1 MQAHAAEFS
10 SDGSLLF
17 VSFGRVLT
25 VWDPEENSLEQ
36 VLSYTLSESPVNQM
50 AFSRDSI
57 FLIASSE
64 THLYVWNLLTCT
76 VWWCMPLKVQWI
88 KNDPYSNRFMVVT
101 ESADEKISQELH
113 LFDTASPMPIYSRL
127 ISADQPQLLASTFV
141 MNKGQSDVLLLNDLH
156 KFTVW
161 SQQPASKTEASDVS
175 SLTKIHQKSEKSK
188 LFSNLFGGP
197 GVRPA
202 AVTPGA
208 SPVSV
213 RVSDS
218 TLASQF
224 LTIPTT
230 MAPTPLSFVGE
241 FLSSFLTSSSSAAT
255 PSRTSIS

>member
-25 VWDPEENSLEQ
+25 IWDPEENSLEK
-36 VLSYTLSESPVNQM
+36 VLSYTLSESLINQM
-50 AFSRDSI
+50 TFSRDSI
-57 FLIASSE
+57 FLITSSE
-64 THLYVWNLLTCT
+64 THVYVWNLLTCT

-88 KNDPYSNRFMVVT
+88 KSDPYSNRFMVIAQSVDDKT
-101 ESADEKISQELH
+101 SQELH
-113 LFDTASPMPIYSRL
+113 LFDTSSPVPIYSRFT
-127 ISADQPQLLASTFV
+127 SADQPQLLASTFV

-156 KFTVW
+156 KLTIW
-161 SQQPASKTEASDVS
+161 SQQPASKTNDVL

-188 LFSNLFGGP
+188 LFSNLFGGN
-197 GVRPA
+197 GIRPA

-218 TLASQF
+218 TLASDF

-241 FLSSFLTSSSSAAT
+241 FLSSFLTSAAT
-255 PSRTSIS
+255 TSRTTIS